1 MSKPKV
7 IYGQQLA
14 QKVFRGKD
22 QKDAYLKAVKWYAS
36 NMLASDKFHE
46 IMVEY
51 TKLPDG
57 GITMTMWSTMSQ
69 QEIMDNHC
77 QCCREMHHSFFINED
92 THCDRCSAISF
103 QKRLEWKMGIK
114 LGYYKE
120 LLHKLL
126 GK

>member
-1 MSKPKV
+1 MAKKV
-7 IYGQQLA
+7 MYGQQLA
-14 QKVFRGKD
+14 KKVFRGMD
-22 QKDAYLKAVKWYAS
+22 QKDAYMKAVKWYAS
-36 NMLASDKFHE
+36 NILASDKFHE

-57 GITMTMWSTMSQ
+57 GITMTMWSTISQ
-69 QEIMDNHC
+69 QEIMDDHC

-114 LGYYKE
+114 LDYYKE
-120 LLHKLL
+120 ILHKLI

>member
-1 MSKPKV
+1 MYS
-7 IYGQQLA
+7 QQLA
-14 QKVFRGKD
+14 KKVFRGMD
-22 QKDAYLKAVKWYAS
+22 QKDAYMKAVKWYAS
-36 NMLASDKFHE
+36 NILASDKFHE

-69 QEIMDNHC
+69 QEIMDDHC

-126 GK
+126 GE

>member
-1 MSKPKV
+1 MSKPK
-7 IYGQQLA
+7 IMYGQQLA
-14 QKVFRGKD
+14 KKVFRGTD
-22 QKDAYLKAVKWYAS
+22 QKDAYLKAVKWYS
-36 NMLASDKFHE
+36 TNILASDKFHE

>member
-7 IYGQQLA
+7 MYGQQLA

-22 QKDAYLKAVKWYAS
+22 RKDAYLKAVKWYAS
-36 NMLASDKFHE
+36 NILASDKFHE